1 MKMAQ
6 EWLKN
11 GSRMAQEWLKRLSK
25 FVKVQNPETGRKEI
39 FTRDVKRLF
48 KCQLVIQAIHAQVAG
63 SGRAR
68 HLQTV
73 KCTLFHLEH
82 NSKKFGMTA

>member
-1 MKMAQ
+1 MAQ
-6 EWLKN
+6 EWLN
-11 GSRMAQEWLKRLSK
+11 RLSK
-25 FVKVQNPETGRKEI
+25 FVKVQNPGTGRKE
-39 FTRDVKRLF
+39 TRDVKRLF
-48 KCQLVIQAIHAQVAG
+48 KCQLAAIHAQVAG

-82 NSKKFGMTA
+82 NSKNFGMTA